1 MPINAAEAENDKR
14 DYIRNKRENHAAAAS
29 EQVGGGAA
37 GNFDK
42 IDEEFAEAD
51 QNSDL
56 SKRKALLQEKE
67 YDERLEIAL
76 VLQKTVKR
84 KATYHCIHY
93 NIP

>member
-1 MPINAAEAENDKR
+1 MPINAAEAENGKR
-14 DYIRNKRENHAAAAS
+14 DYIRNKRETHAAAS
-29 EQVGGGAA
+29 EQVGGGS